1 MNEWTFD
8 DWWDEYQPI
17 DNPFQSKPSF
27 FVKMFETYG
36 EELEFVQNQP
46 IDKVWTELDDNSI
59 VCGYHIVNRFGY
71 YITAKPWTEYTQVED
86 EHLAELN

>member
-1 MNEWTFD
+1 MINKMTFD
-8 DWWDEYQPI
+8 DWWNEFQPI

-46 IDKVWTELDDNSI
+46 ADRVWTELDDNTI
-59 VCGYHIVNRFGY
+59 VNGYHIVNRFGY
-71 YITAKPWTEYTQVED
+71 YVTREPWDKYTEVMD
-86 EHLAELN
+86 VDLR